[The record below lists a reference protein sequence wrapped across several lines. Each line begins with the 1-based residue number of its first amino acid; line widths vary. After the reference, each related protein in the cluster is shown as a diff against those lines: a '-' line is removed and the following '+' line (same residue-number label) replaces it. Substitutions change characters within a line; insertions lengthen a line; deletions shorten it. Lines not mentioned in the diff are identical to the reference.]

1 MQSQSIYKMTQDKL
15 TPKEKQFADNYIEN
29 GNARQAI
36 KDTYNIGGKGGRTDP
51 DGMDSTADQMAIQ
64 TLRKVRVQQYLEDKA
79 EVAASIIFEL
89 AQNSEMDNVRLGAS
103 KDIMDR
109 AGYKP
114 VEKSINLN
122 VEAEITNPKARELA
136 EKYEEELKKGL

>member
-1 MQSQSIYKMTQDKL
+1 MVQEKL

-36 KDTYNIGGKGGRTDP
+36 KDTYNLGGKGGRTDP
-51 DGMDSTADQMAIQ
+51 EGLDSTADQMAIQ

-79 EVAASIIFEL
+79 EVAASIIFDL
-89 AQNSEMDNVRLGAS
+89 AQNSEIDQVKLGAS

-114 VEKSINLN
+114 VEKSLNLN
-122 VEAEITNPKARELA
+122 VEYEQTENSKEKAKA
-136 EKYEEELKKGL
+136 FEEWYKTQL